1 MMYNADKIIALYSIC
16 CHVFACFADLWCRA
30 KVVCVFATKEDKIVS
45 SSSNM
50 RSFKVGTRTCSIA
63 VHMRRME
70 LQHRK
75 VTFLLFISQL
85 FVALVFFLRLLVGA
99 FVKFSYDPRFLHHSA
114 EASNLRS
121 CAFTGAKC

>member
-1 MMYNADKIIALYSIC
+1 MMYNADKRIGLYSIC
-16 CHVFACFADLWCRA
+16 CHVFACCADLWCRA

-50 RSFKVGTRTCSIA
+50 RGFKVGTRTCSIA
-63 VHMRRME
+63 VHVRRME

-85 FVALVFFLRLLVGA
+85 FVALVFFSRLLVSA
-99 FVKFSYDPRFLHHSA
+99 FVKFFRRPSLLAPLGRGIKSA
-114 EASNLRS
+114 
-121 CAFTGAKC
+121 